1 MKYKRPDIEFLVL
14 EEDIITTSETGLTD
28 TNGDLGID
36 SGTLEDLLK

>member
-28 TNGDLGID
+28 VPGGDP
-36 SGTLEDLLK
+36 GTDIGKLEDF